1 MMKVRLQ
8 VEEFEPRVVLSVPM
22 PAHVV
27 IVVEENHS
35 YSEIIGSLS
44 APYINALATEGALMT
59 NSFALQHPS
68 QPNYLDLFSGSN
80 QGVTDNSCPHTFSTA
95 NLGSELIA
103 AGLTFGSF
111 AEKMPSVGYTGCT
124 ATGGYVRKHNPSVD
138 FSNVPATD
146 NMPFVGYWPT
156 NHATLPT
163 VSLVIPDLSHDMH
176 IDAVQTA
183 DTWLKNHLNS
193 YVNWSQKNNSLLI
206 VTWDEVDGTQRN
218 QIPTIFVGQMVRPGR
233 YSEFINHY
241 YVLRTIEDMYDLPYA
256 GNSSTVPP
264 ITDIWVVPG
273 SRSAARRPHAF
284 APPSQAVVLDPDAL
298 AWESLPQ
305 ETPVLPE
312 SGTAAVQLPPGVD
325 LRLGSIPAGAV
336 GRSVHLGSAPM
347 ASRSG
352 DPLWGFFQNDDAI
365 ASLLL

>member
-1 MMKVRLQ
+1 MPKVRLQ
-8 VEEFEPRVVLSVPM
+8 VEELEPRVALSVPT

-35 YSEIIGSLS
+35 YSEIIGSAS
-44 APYINALATEGALMT
+44 APYINALATQGALMT
-59 NSFALQHPS
+59 NSFSLGHPS

-111 AEKMPSVGYTGCT
+111 AENMPSVGYSGCT
-124 ATGGYVRKHNPSVD
+124 APGGYVRKHNPSVD
-138 FSNVPATD
+138 FTNVPATD
-146 NMPFVGYWPT
+146 NMPYVGYWPT

-163 VSLVIPDLSHDMH
+163 VSLVIPDLNHDMH
-176 IDAVQTA
+176 IDAIQTA
-183 DTWLKNHLNS
+183 DTWLKNHFSS
-193 YVNWSQKNNSLLI
+193 YVNWAQKNNSLLI
-206 VTWDEVDGTQRN
+206 VTWDEVDGSQKN
-218 QIPTIFVGQMVRPGR
+218 QIPTIFVGQMVQPGH
-233 YSEFINHY
+233 YNEFINHY
-241 YVLRTIEDMYDLPYA
+241 YVLRTIEDMYGLPYA

-273 SRSAARRPHAF
+273 SRSAARRPHAS
-284 APPSQAVVLDPDAL
+284 AAPSQVIVLDLGAF

-305 ETPVLPE
+305 DTPAMPE
-312 SGTAAVQLPPGVD
+312 SATAAVQEPLGVD
-325 LRLGSIPAGAV
+325 LRLGPIPAGAAGHPV
-336 GRSVHLGSAPM
+336 QLGSAPV

-352 DPLWGFFQNDDAI
+352 DPLWECFQNDDEI
-365 ASLLL
+365 VSLLP